1 MSSWGIPADWSWAR
15 GLLFVCFLYKQ
26 RQKYWKRENTFQ
38 FEKKKRLQMKHKP
51 TVLSLVLRVVTGD
64 FTWLYKSYSYIQGGP
79 RRFKPTISWFTWYR
93 HETNL
98 WAYERTKPQV
108 FFKQKV
114 KRLHETLETRVKC
127 DHCLVSW
134 WARKWLKKNTKVF
147 LIRTSFYSIVNIFC
161 S

>member
-79 RRFKPTISWFTWYR
+79 GDSNQQSHGSPDTDMKPTS
-93 HETNL
+93 EPMKEQNL
-98 WAYERTKPQV
+98 KY

-147 LIRTSFYSIVNIFC
+147 IRS
-161 S
+161 